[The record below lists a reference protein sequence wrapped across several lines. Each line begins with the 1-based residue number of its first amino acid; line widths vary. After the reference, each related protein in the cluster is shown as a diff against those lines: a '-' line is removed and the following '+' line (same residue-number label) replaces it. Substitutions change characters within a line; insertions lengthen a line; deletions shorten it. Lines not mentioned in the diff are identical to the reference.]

1 MSIYLQ
7 HGLIFLDVPGTPL
20 ALIPGMNTDRGG
32 VTLHPRSEVGAES
45 NSTSSRILFAGCL
58 LFVGQ
63 KFQ

>member
-32 VTLHPRSEVGAES
+32 SEVGAES

-63 KFQ
+63 KFK